1 MPSARSQMET
11 PAQINRLRTALAI
24 GRQQRSQWPAL
35 RTKLAASANATAAT
49 CTRPVLS
56 VGIITA
62 PSNTARRERIRRARD
77 VALAVLGERGHCSV
91 LITFLLG
98 QMSMFTPTERAI
110 IRVEQ
115 QRHDDLL
122 LLRAHDGAAA
132 SAAFHGGRAVAEK
145 ALAWFIHAAQHSRA
159 DYIAKVDDDS
169 MVNLPRLVSE
179 LRAVTASAPRP
190 ERAHFGV
197 HLYRLWDWS
206 KQSRQPNAACGGHED
221 AGPPHRC
228 DRLLAKLHA
237 SVRAGGSCAGAMGPY
252 AFLDGSFEVLGR
264 GALRDVFGAPRV
276 RAFADAEFARAR
288 PPFWSH
294 EDAGLGALIHREATE
309 QHVPLTYVAL
319 RRWEHNRF
327 WLNWADRSTLLDGDV
342 LWAQCVAEPGAVP
355 NELCPPPLSP
365 LRPRDAHPVTSSQC
379 QL

>member
-1 MPSARSQMET
+1 MPARGARSPTET
-11 PAQINRLRTALAI
+11 PAQVNRLRTALAI
-24 GRQQRSQWPAL
+24 GRQQRSQWAAL
-35 RTKLAASANATAAT
+35 SSKLAPANATSAA
-49 CTRPVLS
+49 CAHPVLS

-62 PSNTARRERIRRARD
+62 PSNIARRERIRRARD
-77 VALAVLGERGHCSV
+77 VAMAASAEHGRCSV
-91 LITFLLG
+91 LLTFLLG
-98 QMSMFTPTERAI
+98 QASMFTPPERAL

-145 ALAWFIHAAQHSRA
+145 ALAWFIHAAQHSNA
-159 DYIAKVDDDS
+159 EFVAKVDDDS

-179 LRAVTASAPRP
+179 LRAVRATAPRP

-206 KQSRQPNAACGGHED
+206 KQPHQPNAACGGHED

-228 DRLLAKLHA
+228 DRLLGKLRA
-237 SVRAGGSCAGAMGPY
+237 SVRPGGSCAGAMGPY

-264 GALRDVFGAPRV
+264 AALRDIFGAPRV
-276 RAFADAEFARAR
+276 RAFADAEFTRARA
-288 PPFWSH
+288 PFWSH
-294 EDAGLGALIHREATE
+294 EDAGLGALIHREASARRL
-309 QHVPLTYVAL
+309 PLTYVAL

-342 LWAQCVAEPGAVP
+342 LWAQCAR
-355 NELCPPPLSP
+355 PLSMWTEP
-365 LRPRDAHPVTSSQC
+365 L
-379 QL
+379 